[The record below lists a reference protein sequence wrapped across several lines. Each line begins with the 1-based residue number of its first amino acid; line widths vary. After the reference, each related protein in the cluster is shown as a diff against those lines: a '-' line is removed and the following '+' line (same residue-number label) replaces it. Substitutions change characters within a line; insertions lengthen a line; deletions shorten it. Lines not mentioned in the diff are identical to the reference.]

1 MASFGS
7 EFADK
12 MSLGWYRDGAWSRPE
27 MQPVRPLSLHPGAH
41 VLHYASTCFD
51 GLKAYRQAD
60 GKVRIFRLAAHV
72 QRMRQSAAR
81 VSLPVPDEAL
91 LSAALMDLVDV
102 NREAVPD
109 YPGAL
114 YLRPVIIGT
123 EPDIGAAGHASHE
136 ACLFILASPVG
147 AYFTSGHLLRI
158 LIDET
163 NMRSAPDF
171 GSAKTG
177 GNYASA
183 LYHIEAARRDLE
195 ADQVLFC
202 PGGDVQETGAAN
214 FMLLDDGHIVTR
226 ELDGTLLHG
235 ITRDSLL
242 QLART
247 MDYDVEERRLTVDE
261 VLAWSTRA
269 EAALS
274 GTAAVLAD
282 IGTLICRGREHQVN
296 GGRPGR
302 NSQRL
307 RDALGRIH
315 SGQERDR
322 FGWLTEI

>member
-1 MASFGS
+1 MTSFGS

-12 MSLGWYRDGAWSRPE
+12 MSLCWFREGAWSAPE
-27 MQPVRPLSLHPGAH
+27 IQPLAPLSLHPAAH

-60 GKVRIFRLAAHV
+60 GRLRIFRLEAHV
-72 QRMRQSAAR
+72 RRLRVSAER
-81 VSLPVPDEAL
+81 VSLPVPEEGFLRDAL
-91 LSAALMDLVDV
+91 KALVAA

-114 YLRPVIIGT
+114 YLRPVIMGT
-123 EPDIGAAGHASHE
+123 EPDIGAAGHATKE

-147 AYFTSGHLLRI
+147 AYFEGGGLLRI

-163 NMRSAPDF
+163 HMRSAPDF
-171 GSAKTG
+171 GIAKSG

-183 LYHIEAARRDLE
+183 LHHIEAARRDLG

-214 FMLLDDGHIVTR
+214 FLLLDDGHIVTR
-226 ELDGTLLHG
+226 GLDGTILHG

-247 MDYDVEERRLTVDE
+247 MDYDVEERHISVDE
-261 VLAWSTRA
+261 VMAWCARA
-269 EAALS
+269 EAGLS

-282 IGTLICRGREHQVN
+282 IGTIIRRGQEHSVN
-296 GGRPGR
+296 GGQPGR
-302 NSQRL
+302 NCRRL
-307 RDALGRIH
+307 REALGRIH
-315 SGQERDR
+315 SGAERDL
-322 FGWLTEI
+322 FGWLSEV